1 MKKVLTILLSLTVVF
16 AIAQERVGTSKEFSH
31 DPGCVG
37 FVMTNMDGTVI
48 TPSDL
53 VESILGAGVAYS
65 NISFTGLPG
74 VVEASAGFFTGGMAA
89 GIGIEEGIV
98 LSSGYITN
106 AIGPNSSESITGFVL
121 TGGDADLDAL
131 IPGFTTEDATVL
143 QFDFVPDF
151 STLYFE
157 YVFGSDEY
165 NEFVGSSYNDVF
177 GFFLNGT
184 NIALIPSTTTP
195 VSINNV
201 NLSSNPA
208 YYKNNSPGPFCT
220 EMDGF
225 TTKLVASGTV
235 TPNTTNTIKLAVADA
250 GDSSYDAWVYI
261 KGGSFGGVDPE
272 VPVSNWAL
280 FIGIGLILVF
290 AIIRFR
296 RLV

>member
-16 AIAQERVGTSKEFSH
+16 AIAQERVGTSKVFNH

-37 FVMTNMDGTVI
+37 FVMTDMDGTVV

-65 NISFTGLPG
+65 NVSFAGLPSATN
-74 VVEASAGFFTGGMAA
+74 ASAGFFTGGMAA

-98 LSSGYITN
+98 LSSGYIN
-106 AIGPNSSESITGFVL
+106 YAIGPNSSGSTTAQIL
-121 TGGDADLDAL
+121 TPGDPQLDAL
-131 IPGFTTEDATVL
+131 IPGYSTADATIL

-151 STLYFE
+151 TTLYFQ
-157 YVFGSDEY
+157 YVFGSEEY
-165 NEFVGSSYNDVF
+165 NEWVGSSFNDVF
-177 GFFLNGT
+177 GFFLNGN

-201 NLSSNPA
+201 NLFSNST
-208 YYKNNSPGPFCT
+208 YYKNNESGIFCT

-225 TTKLVASGTV
+225 TTVLVATGSV
-235 TPNTTNTIKLAVADA
+235 TQTATNTIKLAVADA
-250 GDSSYDAWVYI
+250 GDRNYDSWVYI
-261 KGGSFGGVDPE
+261 KGGSFGGEDPE